1 MTKNKENILISI
13 LVSLS
18 LLCLIYLG
26 QSDSLVETTSFLPLD
41 KLVMENTPD
50 KFDAGTIDFLSGVK
64 KIVSIA
70 INKS

>member
-18 LLCLIYLG
+18 LLCVIYLG

-41 KLVMENTPD
+41 KLV
-50 KFDAGTIDFLSGVK
+50 IDYSSDNFEPGSIDLLSGIK
-64 KIVSIA
+64 KIVTIA